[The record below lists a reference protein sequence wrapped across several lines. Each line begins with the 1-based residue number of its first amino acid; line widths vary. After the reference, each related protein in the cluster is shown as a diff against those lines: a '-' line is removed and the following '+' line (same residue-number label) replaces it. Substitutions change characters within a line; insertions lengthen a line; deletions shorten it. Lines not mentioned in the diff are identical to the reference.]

1 MIVNEDRE
9 SCLSILISPRKEVIH
24 MYSLNDLRYAPSNKG
39 AYLFYTDRE
48 NDDGSCQGRLA
59 TDKMT
64 AKQNISALEKIK
76 SANVDELLHPT
87 AFGIA

>member
-1 MIVNEDRE
+1 
-9 SCLSILISPRKEVIH
+9 
-24 MYSLNDLRYAPSNKG
+24 MYRLNDLRYAPNDKG

-64 AKQNISALEKIK
+64 VKQNISALERIK
-76 SANVDELLHPT
+76 SANVNELLHPT

>member
-1 MIVNEDRE
+1 
-9 SCLSILISPRKEVIH
+9 
-24 MYSLNDLRYAPSNKG
+24 MYRLNDLRYAPCDKG
-39 AYLFYTDRE
+39 AYLFYIDRE

-64 AKQNISALEKIK
+64 VKQNISALERIK

-87 AFGIA
+87 VFGIA

>member
-1 MIVNEDRE
+1 
-9 SCLSILISPRKEVIH
+9 
-24 MYSLNDLRYAPSNKG
+24 MYRLNDLRYAHSNKG

-64 AKQNISALEKIK
+64 SKQNISALEKIK

>member
-1 MIVNEDRE
+1 
-9 SCLSILISPRKEVIH
+9 
-24 MYSLNDLRYAPSNKG
+24 MYRLNDLRYAPSNKG

-64 AKQNISALEKIK
+64 VKQNISALEKIK

>member
-1 MIVNEDRE
+1 
-9 SCLSILISPRKEVIH
+9 
-24 MYSLNDLRYAPSNKG
+24 MYRLNDLRYAPSNKG

-64 AKQNISALEKIK
+64 VKQNISALEKIK

-87 AFGIA
+87 VFGIA

>member
-1 MIVNEDRE
+1 
-9 SCLSILISPRKEVIH
+9 
-24 MYSLNDLRYAPSNKG
+24 MYRLNDLRYAPSNKG

-64 AKQNISALEKIK
+64 VKQNISALERIK

-87 AFGIA
+87 VFGIA